1 MMDRPLYATVL
12 CTLYLEWG
20 NPRCCVPVLRA
31 QVGDCKFRSAKNNLQ
46 GGKKKMRNIGTDVG
60 KKKFIVCVMDD
71 KEKILE
77 GTAYDNTLE
86 DAKEFAG

>member
-1 MMDRPLYATVL
+1 MIVASDPPKTIRKEVKKRM
-12 CTLYLEWG
+12 
-20 NPRCCVPVLRA
+20 
-31 QVGDCKFRSAKNNLQ
+31 KNM
-46 GGKKKMRNIGTDVG
+46 KIDIS

-77 GTAYDNTLE
+77 ETTYDSTLA

>member
-1 MMDRPLYATVL
+1 M
-12 CTLYLEWG
+12 
-20 NPRCCVPVLRA
+20 
-31 QVGDCKFRSAKNNLQ
+31 KN
-46 GGKKKMRNIGTDVG
+46 MRIDIS

-77 GTAYDNTLE
+77 ETTYDSTLA

>member
-1 MMDRPLYATVL
+1 
-12 CTLYLEWG
+12 
-20 NPRCCVPVLRA
+20 
-31 QVGDCKFRSAKNNLQ
+31 
-46 GGKKKMRNIGTDVG
+46 MRNIGTDVG

-77 GTAYDNTLE
+77 ETTYDNTLV

>member
-1 MMDRPLYATVL
+1 MIAVSDPSKTIRKEVIK
-12 CTLYLEWG
+12 
-20 NPRCCVPVLRA
+20 R
-31 QVGDCKFRSAKNNLQ
+31 
-46 GGKKKMRNIGTDVG
+46 MRNIGTDVG

-77 GTAYDNTLE
+77 ETTYDNTLA

>member
-1 MMDRPLYATVL
+1 MIANSDLPKII
-12 CTLYLEWG
+12 
-20 NPRCCVPVLRA
+20 
-31 QVGDCKFRSAKNNLQ
+31 CKEV
-46 GGKKKMRNIGTDVG
+46 KKRMRNIRTDVG

-77 GTAYDNTLE
+77 GTAYDSTLA

>member
-1 MMDRPLYATVL
+1 MIANSDLPKII
-12 CTLYLEWG
+12 
-20 NPRCCVPVLRA
+20 
-31 QVGDCKFRSAKNNLQ
+31 CKEV
-46 GGKKKMRNIGTDVG
+46 KKRMRNIRTDVG

-77 GTAYDNTLE
+77 GTAYDNTLA